1 MGSTEDP
8 KDGAA
13 VAESVFISVLV
24 YAVRYLIRT
33 LIRF

>member
-13 VAESVFISVLV
+13 VASTIFGGVFV
-24 YAVRYLIRT
+24 YIVRCEL
-33 LIRF
+33 